1 MADLRIARQKRDA
14 YFCAQLDAV
23 VRRSALRETGRYI
36 QHGDTSCL
44 LHSIAVAYFSYRTAR
59 LLQRIAAF
67 HERDLIRGAL
77 LHDYFLY
84 DWHIPDPTHR
94 LHGFRHPG
102 RALENAQ
109 RDFVLSDIERD
120 IIRKHM
126 FPLTPALPR
135 YRESLLVSAV
145 DKACSVYE
153 CFRHP
158 AYPRLRA
165 RIYRVL
171 EGTVR

>member
-1 MADLRIARQKRDA
+1 MANLQIAGQKRGDA
-14 YFCAQLDAV
+14 YFCAQLDTV
-23 VRRSALRETGRYI
+23 VRCSALRETARYI
-36 QHGDTSCL
+36 QHGNTSCL

-59 LLQRIAAF
+59 LLRGIAAF

-84 DWHIPDPTHR
+84 DWHIPDPSHR
-94 LHGFRHPG
+94 LHGFRHPV

-109 RDFVLSDIERD
+109 RAFALSDIERD

-145 DKACSVYE
+145 DKVCSVYE
-153 CFRHP
+153 CFRRP

-165 RIYRVL
+165 RIYRLL
-171 EGTVR
+171 EGSV

>member
-1 MADLRIARQKRDA
+1 MNKKVEEILR
-14 YFCAQLDAV
+14 QLSTSN
-23 VRRSALRETGRYI
+23 RWKIEIECI
-36 QHGDTSCL
+36 QHGNVTVFEHSVNVAEI
-44 LHSIAVAYFSYRTAR
+44 SIAFAEKLPITVNEES
-59 LLQRIAAF
+59 
-67 HERDLIRGAL
+67 LIKGAL

-153 CFRHP
+153 CFRRP

>member
-1 MADLRIARQKRDA
+1 MPISAHSSTRLCGVLRCGKPGATSSTAIPPVCCTALPSRI
-14 YFCAQLDAV
+14 
-23 VRRSALRETGRYI
+23 SAIG
-36 QHGDTSCL
+36 
-44 LHSIAVAYFSYRTAR
+44 TAR